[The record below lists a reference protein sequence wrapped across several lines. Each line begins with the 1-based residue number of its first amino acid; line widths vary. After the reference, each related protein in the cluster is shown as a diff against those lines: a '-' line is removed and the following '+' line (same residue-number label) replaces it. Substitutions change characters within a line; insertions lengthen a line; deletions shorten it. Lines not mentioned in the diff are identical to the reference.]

1 MYTFR
6 DKLAVYFFSYFLSDD
21 GCDSD
26 ADSEVEE
33 LQAMLGPK
41 VPVYGSPHSGY
52 TVLELISM
60 VYEKV
65 PELKVCTQKPT
76 GVQSF
81 ASFIVDLKC
90 VNLKDLAADDSGVWV
105 TSTLCRMYELKQ
117 KRGVIHSLR
126 HIPKVTLEIDKHDVI
141 TICRQYGTR
150 QATPEFRRITTT
162 VIDNK
167 GVTIP
172 RAIMQYFFQGGKK
185 VPVHP

>member
-6 DKLAVYFFSYFLSDD
+6 GFFLISSLCTFLSDN

-41 VPVYGSPHSGY
+41 VPVYGSPCSGY
-52 TVLELISM
+52 TVLELVSM

-76 GVQSF
+76 GAQSF

-90 VNLKDLAADDSGVWV
+90 VNLKDLAADDNGVWV
-105 TSTLCRMYELKQ
+105 TSTPRRMYELKQ
-117 KRGVIHSLR
+117 KRGVIYSLR
-126 HIPKVTLEIDKHDVI
+126 HIPKVTPEIDKCDVI
-141 TICRQYGTR
+141 TIRRQYGTR
-150 QATPEFRRITTT
+150 QATPEFRHITTT
-162 VIDNK
+162 IIDK
-167 GVTIP
+167 GVTIS
-172 RAIMQYFFQGGKK
+172 RAIVQYFFHGGKK